1 MVLVYTSQPDQV
13 TGNNMACGG
22 RKRKIS
28 ITTFDAKKELEKDDN
43 KKLRAAMLKQ
53 RYADM
58 ILKSQQQVVGKEL
71 EEKEISMKKNL
82 WEKQFQEAIAKS
94 QRKRERMAARFAI
107 ENIRRTV
114 DFDDNLQAE
123 RDFLIMTGGATS
135 YCLFYRS
142 AVYSDV
148 NSFFCVCWRSVG
160 GYYTHFALSQP
171 QVYVMV

>member
-1 MVLVYTSQPDQV
+1 MVLVYTCQPDQV
-13 TGNNMACGG
+13 TGNIMGCGG

-28 ITTFDAKKELEKDDN
+28 ITNFDAKKELEKDDN

-53 RYADM
+53 RYADL
-58 ILKSQQQVVGKEL
+58 ILKSQQQEL
-71 EEKEISMKKNL
+71 DEKEKKTDL
-82 WEKQFQEAIAKS
+82 WEKRFQEALAKS

-107 ENIRRTV
+107 DKIKRTV

-148 NSFFCVCWRSVG
+148 NSFFFVCWRSVG

>member
-1 MVLVYTSQPDQV
+1 MVLVYTCQPDQV
-13 TGNNMACGG
+13 TGNIMGCGG

-28 ITTFDAKKELEKDDN
+28 ITNFDAKKELEKDDN

-53 RYADM
+53 RYADL
-58 ILKSQQQVVGKEL
+58 ILKSQQQEL
-71 EEKEISMKKNL
+71 DEKEKKTDL
-82 WEKQFQEAIAKS
+82 WEKRFQEALAKS

-107 ENIRRTV
+107 DKIKRTV

-135 YCLFYRS
+135 YWS

-148 NSFFCVCWRSVG
+148 NSFFLYAGDLLEVIT
-160 GYYTHFALSQP
+160 YTLHSLNPKST
-171 QVYVMV
+171 